1 MTDSGDRAIFLTRSS
16 RWSCKNQPWN

>member
-1 MTDSGDRAIFLTRSS
+1 MTDSGDLAIFLTKYS